1 MGYYFQ
7 VGGIFIWVVII
18 ESKYTQ
24 CRSKC
29 SLSLRAFAV
38 SLAIPRLSAFFSL
51 ALALLSTNLYS
62 TASLLRPARC
72 YTPPPPYFQ
81 AKLLYRVILPPLHAP
96 PPRAARASLRYCSS
110 CTCMQWHRR
119 GGGELGVLEH
129 PPCGDY
135 NVYGRGWSSAFMHA
149 QAGAWLPTSMD
160 SCTLQCKRWPAQA

>member
-72 YTPPPPYFQ
+72 YTPPPPTFRRNYCIGLF
-81 AKLLYRVILPPLHAP
+81 YLHYMP
-96 PPRAARASLRYCSS
+96 PPAGRSS
-110 CTCMQWHRR
+110 QFA
-119 GGGELGVLEH
+119 VLQFLH
-129 PPCGDY
+129 
-135 NVYGRGWSSAFMHA
+135 VYAVA
-149 QAGAWLPTSMD
+149 
-160 SCTLQCKRWPAQA
+160 